1 MTEEMLS
8 APEVCR
14 VTGASY
20 RQLDY
25 WSRTDV
31 LRAAREARGS
41 GTQRRYT
48 PLQARVARVL
58 LVLARL
64 GAQHAVLREVAA
76 TLCDDGPEWEAP
88 AVITARGVVLPARH
102 GTRLDGWYVDL
113 PAAREHVEGRPT
125 LTAVG

>member
-1 MTEEMLS
+1 MLS

-25 WSRTDV
+25 WSRTGV

-48 PLQARVARVL
+48 IIQARVARVL
-58 LVLARL
+58 FILARL
-64 GAQHAVLREVAA
+64 GARHAVLREVAA
-76 TLCDDGPEWEAP
+76 VLLDDGPEWEEP
-88 AVITARGVVLPARH
+88 AGITARGAILPAWD
-102 GTRLDGWYVDL
+102 TRLDGWLVDL
-113 PAAREHVEGRPT
+113 PAARERVAGRPT
-125 LTAVG
+125 LAAVS